1 MDPNVNFRLFELKK
15 DEYEKAIIDGEWN
28 GQKKDFTNP
37 NLMDIDTTKKY
48 SYTDILSNM
57 GQTITFKN
65 PRITVVPTGLRGDLT
80 PYLFS
85 LFGFTLMAGAYFVI
99 NKRKE
104 GRFKPIFSEQEM
116 QISKCITP
124 IKDVT
129 NVIFFQNKN

>member
-15 DEYEKAIIDGEWN
+15 DVYEKAIIDGEWN

-48 SYTDILSNM
+48 SYTEILSNM

-85 LFGFTLMAGAYFVI
+85 IFGFTLMAGAYFAI
-99 NKRKE
+99 NKKKRRE
-104 GRFKPIFSEQEM
+104 I
-116 QISKCITP
+116 
-124 IKDVT
+124 
-129 NVIFFQNKN
+129 